1 MTNPKAWKLILFIKN
16 GEVFYQDHDQGIQ
29 IKVDDLVDGNKL
41 LLGMTLSFQYKIWIS
56 KMIFY
61 FPRDFVCSLAPFVH
75 ALKIWSNKLK
85 C

>member
-29 IKVDDLVDGNKL
+29 IKVDNLIDGNKL

-56 KMIFY
+56 KTIFPY
-61 FPRDFVCSLAPFVH
+61 EILSVHLAR
-75 ALKIWSNKLK
+75 LYKL
-85 C
+85 